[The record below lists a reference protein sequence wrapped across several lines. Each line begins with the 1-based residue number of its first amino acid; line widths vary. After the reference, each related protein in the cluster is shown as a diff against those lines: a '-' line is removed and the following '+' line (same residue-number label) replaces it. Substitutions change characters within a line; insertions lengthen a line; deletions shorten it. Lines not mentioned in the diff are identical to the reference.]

1 MIISEQITINDRQ
14 FTKTYS
20 DSGFMVERD
29 GAQYSQAIDPAEFG
43 RTYTETDISV
53 EAEKQSPEP
62 KAETDL
68 TVSDTLEMLGE
79 LGVDVSD
86 QQKEI
91 AGKRQGS

>member
-1 MIISEQITINDRQ
+1 MIKTEQLTINEKQ

-20 DSGFMVERD
+20 SSGFMVERD
-29 GAQYSQAIDPAEFG
+29 GVQYSEAIDPSEFG

-86 QQKEI
+86 
-91 AGKRQGS
+91 